1 LDLNIRPAAI
11 VWQPLQFI
19 SSWRNLS
26 WKIIHKYSKNLL
38 ISFMGSVKV
47 KTIKIFG
54 TKVRARIRI
63 SNSLRKITLIITQ
76 WFSLTNSITIYLANS
91 TTLGMTLIH
100 ITRSFNT
107 HLWSINQICINSNNC
122 KIKII
127 TKKII
132 FD

>member
-1 LDLNIRPAAI
+1 MDHSIRPAAI

-26 WKIIHKYSKNLL
+26 WKMIHKYSKNLL
-38 ISFMGSVKV
+38 ISFMESVKV

-54 TKVRARIRI
+54 IKVRARIRI
-63 SNSLRKITLIITQ
+63 LNSLLKITRIITL
-76 WFSLTNSITIYLANS
+76 WFSLTNSITIYQANS
-91 TTLGMTLIH
+91 TTLVTTLIH

-107 HLWSINQICINSNNC
+107 LLWSINQICINSNNS

-132 FD
+132 FE